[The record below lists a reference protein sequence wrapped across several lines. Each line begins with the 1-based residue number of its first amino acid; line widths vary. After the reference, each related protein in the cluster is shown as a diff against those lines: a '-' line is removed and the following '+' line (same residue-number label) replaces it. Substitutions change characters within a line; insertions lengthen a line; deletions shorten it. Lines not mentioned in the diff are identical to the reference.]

1 MSITTPNIMQRMAGR
16 ARLARLQAN
25 TVNRGMSVDL
35 RLSVYADGSL
45 WLEEVVAGG
54 STRAPPSAARS
65 ASLSWSARSRRAT
78 RTAPDPQPP
87 QATDRGA
94 AVP

>member
-54 STRAPPSAARS
+54 STSS
-65 ASLSWSARSRRAT
+65 T
-78 RTAPDPQPP
+78 TE
-87 QATDRGA
+87 RGA
-94 AVP
+94 ERFAELVREVQARHADSA